1 MKGQVLHRQRAQ
13 LKIGL
18 KWSLVSNE
26 LLTKELPTFFSRL
39 NEISGSCEKI
49 VLVFESFWS
58 NLKFY
63 E

>member
-1 MKGQVLHRQRAQ
+1 MKGQVLHRQRAH

-49 VLVFESFWS
+49 VPVSESF
-58 NLKFY
+58 
-63 E
+63 